1 MKVLKLS
8 WMGLLA
14 LLCVVVFYACKKD
27 VSNSPD
33 VTSASKFAV
42 PGDCTGYTIT
52 LETKNSL
59 NAEYP
64 GTGFNYNEYDEVST
78 FVWTVT
84 NAKGT
89 QALSHWAF
97 QWMECV
103 NPEDILYV
111 AAIDANGNEVEY
123 AHAPKVDPSQSCNTK
138 PVVKFDMGN
147 DNGRT
152 KYIVIME
159 GNYTFKAGQIG
170 YVKSGAKTGCCTFT
184 FDGIDCIA
192 DYCTLSQGYFFAKP
206 GPTWP
211 APGTVTVGGHTY
223 TEAEGR
229 AIWNSSNKGGKS
241 AAKAGFHQVAAV
253 YLSQRLPN
261 ISPFTDAELLA
272 NVKIVE
278 DYLKELPK
286 LTPINVGSFRD
297 QSVKEAAGFIGD
309 WIEKN
314 HCKAL

>member
-1 MKVLKLS
+1 
-8 WMGLLA
+8 
-14 LLCVVVFYACKKD
+14 
-27 VSNSPD
+27 
-33 VTSASKFAV
+33 
-42 PGDCTGYTIT
+42 
-52 LETKNSL
+52 
-59 NAEYP
+59 
-64 GTGFNYNEYDEVST
+64 
-78 FVWTVT
+78 
-84 NAKGT
+84 
-89 QALSHWAF
+89 
-97 QWMECV
+97 
-103 NPEDILYV
+103 
-111 AAIDANGNEVEY
+111 
-123 AHAPKVDPSQSCNTK
+123 
-138 PVVKFDMGN
+138 MGN

-211 APGTVTVGGHTY
+211 APGTVTVGGHAY

-286 LTPINVGSFRD
+286 LTPTNVGSFRD
-297 QSVKEAAGFIGD
+297 QNVKEAAGFIGD